1 MNTLTELN
9 FELYAAKFYDN
20 PNCLDV
26 EDFNDDL
33 NRISYIKR
41 LFKRYRNTG
50 EIKER
55 LVLNHLTVLYNVFY
69 HEACT
74 RMLVL
79 RLNEYVDIL
88 KPFLMYLNYW
98 PEKIIGIED
107 QILSSDVVLD
117 IGIIAKLRKY

>member
-1 MNTLTELN
+1 MN

-26 EDFNDDL
+26 EEFNDDL

>member
-26 EDFNDDL
+26 EEFNDDL